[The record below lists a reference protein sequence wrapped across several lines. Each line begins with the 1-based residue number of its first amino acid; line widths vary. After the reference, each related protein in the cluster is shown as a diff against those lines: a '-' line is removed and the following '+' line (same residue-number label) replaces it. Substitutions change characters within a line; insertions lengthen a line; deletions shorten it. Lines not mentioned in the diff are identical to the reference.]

1 VSAGQGWI
9 QMLRFRSLLTA
20 LLVLNFCGCQL
31 YKLPVWPASRSPD
44 AVLPATIEGPELV
57 AWLNSRTEGL
67 TSWRS
72 TDVKVQVRMPGL
84 PMPQKLSGSLACSA
98 PRSFRLVAQ
107 NLVGLADFGS
117 NDDLCWAYAK
127 PGEPVVLTWQHEDAG
142 LLSMLPGGLP
152 HLDSDWLMT
161 ILGVAPLD
169 PTAWRLERDGGR
181 TVRLLST
188 ETDIEGRTLE
198 RSILVDLVN
207 GETRE
212 HVLRDGY
219 GNVQVRAQLS
229 DYRQQAGVDLPR
241 IIRVKFPATETDLTI
256 SIGRLTVNGPQ
267 DARLW
272 EPPRG
277 EGLVQLDVRE
287 ALAQFERGGGQ
298 SMVEQTDTNSEQ
310 RANAALRQIAERS
323 EMAEDPVFDSPAPTP
338 RRSRWFPFWKQ
349 GS

>member
-1 VSAGQGWI
+1 
-9 QMLRFRSLLTA
+9 MFRMRSLVIV
-20 LLVLNFCGCQL
+20 LLLAMLSGCRLNQL
-31 YKLPVWPASRSPD
+31 MVWPERRSADP
-44 AVLPATIEGPELV
+44 VLPPTIEGAELV

-67 TSWRS
+67 ESWRS
-72 TDVKVQVRMPGL
+72 TDVKVHVRMPGL

-127 PGEPVVLTWQHEDAG
+127 PGESIVLTWQHEDAG

-169 PTAWRLERDGGR
+169 PASWRLEQDGQR
-181 TVRLLST
+181 TVRLVSA
-188 ETDIEGRTLE
+188 ESDSEGRTLE
-198 RSILVDLVN
+198 RSILVDLVK
-207 GETRE
+207 GEARE

-229 DYRQQAGVDLPR
+229 DYRPQGGVDLPR
-241 IIRVKFPATETDLTI
+241 IIRVNFPATETELTI
-256 SIGRLTVNGPQ
+256 SIGKVSVNGPEE
-267 DARLW
+267 ARLW

-277 EGLVQLDVRE
+277 DGLQQLDVRE
-287 ALAQFERGGGQ
+287 VLAQLERGGGPQ
-298 SMVEQTDTNSEQ
+298 FSEPSATLPSEA
-310 RANAALRQIAERS
+310 RANAALRQIAEQR
-323 EMAEDPVFDSPAPTP
+323 ELQDEPVFDAPATPP
-338 RRSRWFPFWKQ
+338 RRFRWFPYWK
-349 GS
+349 